1 MSKTRTVRL
10 GDGRDAGFTDY
21 GPAGGAPVLWCHGG
35 PGSRLEP
42 AAFAPTAAVAGFRLI
57 GIDRPGYGRS
67 TPHPGRSIADWV
79 PDALAVANAVGI
91 NRFTAVGL
99 STGGAYALA
108 LAALAPERVRAVI
121 ACCAL
126 SDMRWREGKA
136 LMTAPQVAGIWAAND
151 RAAAMAVAIEA
162 LGEDGS
168 KMLTQAAEAPALPA
182 ADLALL
188 QDPAWLAGMLEATRE
203 MFTFG
208 VQGYADD
215 RIADGVGWG
224 SFDVA
229 KVRCPVVVLHGEA
242 DNIVPAQHARHT
254 AAIVPGA
261 KLQVVPALGHF
272 SIASQVLP
280 ALKWLK
286 LA

>member
-1 MSKTRTVRL
+1 MSQTRTAKL
-10 GDGRDAGFTDY
+10 ADGRDAGFIDY
-21 GPAGGAPVLWCHGG
+21 GPAHGIPVLWCHGG

-42 AAFAPTAAVAGFRLI
+42 AAFAPIAAGAGFRLI

-67 TPHPGRSIADWV
+67 TPKPGRSIADWV
-79 PDALAVANAVGI
+79 PDALAVTDALGI
-91 NRFTAVGL
+91 ERFTAVGL

-108 LAALAPERVRAVI
+108 LASLAPERARAVV

-136 LMTAPQVAGIWAAND
+136 LMTAPQVAGIWAAKD

-168 KMLTQAAEAPALPA
+168 KMLTQAAEAPALPE

-208 VQGYADD
+208 VQGYVDD

-224 SFDVA
+224 SFEVA
-229 KVRCPVVVLHGEA
+229 NVRCPVEVLHGDA
-242 DNIVPAQHARHT
+242 DNIVPPQHARHT

-261 KLQVVPALGHF
+261 KLRMVPALGHF

-280 ALKWLK
+280 VLQSLK